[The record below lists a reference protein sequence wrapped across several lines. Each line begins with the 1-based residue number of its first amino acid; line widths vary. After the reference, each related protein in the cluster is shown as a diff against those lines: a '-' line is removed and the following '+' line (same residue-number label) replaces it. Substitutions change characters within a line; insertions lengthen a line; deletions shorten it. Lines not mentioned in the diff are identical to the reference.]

1 MKGAPNEQFRLAA
14 VAAAGIPVGRSAEH
28 HDDGLARKVVIVDD
42 DRTMRDQLQQIL
54 EGSGWAVA
62 QAPSGLRL
70 LSLLEVDRPDIIL
83 LDVAMSWINGFELCR
98 AMKANSNYKNI
109 PVVFISGRSAP
120 SDIETGMS
128 CGAADYFVKPI
139 DTRRLLERLRE
150 LST

>member
-1 MKGAPNEQFRLAA
+1 MVTSK
-14 VAAAGIPVGRSAEH
+14 
-28 HDDGLARKVVIVDD
+28 KVVIVDD
-42 DRTMRDQLQQIL
+42 DRALRDRLQQVL
-54 EGSGWAVA
+54 EKLGYDVA

-70 LSLLEVDRPDIIL
+70 LSLLEVDRPDLIL

-98 AMKANSNYKNI
+98 AMKANASYRNI

-120 SDIETGMS
+120 ADIETGMS

-150 LST
+150 LSS

>member
-1 MKGAPNEQFRLAA
+1 MRREPNGLLRL
-14 VAAAGIPVGRSAEH
+14 VRAAAGVLVGSA
-28 HDDGLARKVVIVDD
+28 DGEAQDGRKVVIVDD
-42 DRTMRDQLQQIL
+42 DRALRGQLQRIL
-54 EGSGWAVA
+54 ESGGWEVA

-70 LSLLEVDRPDIIL
+70 LSLLEVDRPDVIL

-98 AMKANSNYKNI
+98 AMKANTNYKNI

>member
-1 MKGAPNEQFRLAA
+1 MNDTPTLAELLITFA
-14 VAAAGIPVGRSAEH
+14 FAGDLAMGLEMEGMDVSQAAN
-28 HDDGLARKVVIVDD
+28 
-42 DRTMRDQLQQIL
+42 
-54 EGSGWAVA
+54 
-62 QAPSGLRL
+62 GLRL
-70 LSLLEVDRPDIIL
+70 ISTLHVDRPDVIL

-98 AMKANSNYKNI
+98 AMKANANYRNI

-120 SDIETGMS
+120 SDIETGIG

>member
-1 MKGAPNEQFRLAA
+1 M
-14 VAAAGIPVGRSAEH
+14 VAAAAAGTRVDSSAEH
-28 HDDGLARKVVIVDD
+28 DGDGARKVVIVDD
-42 DRTMRDQLQQIL
+42 DRSMRDQLQQIL
-54 EGSGWAVA
+54 ETSGWRVA

-70 LSLLEVDRPDIIL
+70 LSLLEVDRPDVIL

-98 AMKANSNYKNI
+98 AMKANANYRNI

-150 LST
+150 LSS

>member
-1 MKGAPNEQFRLAA
+1 VATVEQAL
-14 VAAAGIPVGRSAEH
+14 V
-28 HDDGLARKVVIVDD
+28 RKVVIVDD
-42 DRTMRDQLQQIL
+42 DRATRERLTDIL
-54 EGSGWAVA
+54 EKSGWQVA

-70 LSLLEVDRPDIIL
+70 LSLLEVDRPDVIL

-98 AMKANSNYKNI
+98 AMKANANYSAI

-139 DTRRLLERLRE
+139 DTQRLLERLRE
-150 LST
+150 LSPD

>member
-1 MKGAPNEQFRLAA
+1 VATVEQAL
-14 VAAAGIPVGRSAEH
+14 V
-28 HDDGLARKVVIVDD
+28 RKVVIVDD
-42 DRTMRDQLQQIL
+42 DRVTRERLTDIL
-54 EGSGWAVA
+54 ERGGWQVA

-70 LSLLEVDRPDIIL
+70 LSLLEVDRPDVIL

-98 AMKANSNYKNI
+98 AMKANANYSEI

-139 DTRRLLERLRE
+139 DTQRLLERLRE
-150 LST
+150 LSPE